1 MCYNPFIDF
10 EEDEIKGVVQ
20 QGDFRPSGE
29 EKERWGLLDSMFH
42 GISRNEIACLCI

>member
-29 EKERWGLLDSMFH
+29 EGKMGLARLYVPWDFQK
-42 GISRNEIACLCI
+42 